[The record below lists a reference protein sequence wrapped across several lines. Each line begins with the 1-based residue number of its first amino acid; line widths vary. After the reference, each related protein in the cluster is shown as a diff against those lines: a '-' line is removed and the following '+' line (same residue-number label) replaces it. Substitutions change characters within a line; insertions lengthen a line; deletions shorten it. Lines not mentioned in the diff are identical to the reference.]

1 MGREPGMEM
10 GQAKE
15 LVKVSVLVRHNRW
28 LPGR

>member
-1 MGREPGMEM
+1 METGRVM

-28 LPGR
+28 LLGR